1 MKETKLYIAL
11 AVSTLDQLD
20 DLVSFLFFVKSSTSF
35 DDRTQSNLVEN
46 KAFDYFQLEYFLL
59 VRWFGS
65 MAP

>member
-35 DDRTQSNLVEN
+35 DDRTQSNRGR
-46 KAFDYFQLEYFLL
+46 K
-59 VRWFGS
+59 
-65 MAP
+65 